1 MSEVVTRE
9 GNSNRRGLVSRLGN
23 LGLVGSG
30 YKISPIIVLVAL
42 IVAGL
47 YPILSGS
54 SPTSLLE
61 YTPYFMWIVLAE
73 SWNFCGGYAGLL
85 NLGLVGF
92 FALGAFVTGF
102 AMVSGIPVLPALLI
116 AGVIGA
122 LLGLLLVPTFRL
134 RSDYFAIG
142 TLVIPFMLKPI
153 VEAVFPTTNF
163 SVPRGELLNPIQLY
177 YLGFGMTAISIFGV
191 YLMMQSRIGI
201 ALRATGDQE
210 IASSSLGIN
219 ILLYKTVALAA
230 SGFIAAVAG
239 GFFLQHISIDST
251 LFENLNYSLF
261 PIFMVI
267 IGGIGTFEG
276 PIVGAV
282 LFSGISYTLNS
293 YFPGTSYDVLVFS
306 LVIMFVAVI
315 LPNGIV
321 PWIRNRF
328 SHKWK

>member
-116 AGVIGA
+116 AGVIG
-122 LLGLLLVPTFRL
+122 
-134 RSDYFAIG
+134 
-142 TLVIPFMLKPI
+142 
-153 VEAVFPTTNF
+153 
-163 SVPRGELLNPIQLY
+163 
-177 YLGFGMTAISIFGV
+177 
-191 YLMMQSRIGI
+191 
-201 ALRATGDQE
+201 
-210 IASSSLGIN
+210 
-219 ILLYKTVALAA
+219 
-230 SGFIAAVAG
+230 
-239 GFFLQHISIDST
+239 
-251 LFENLNYSLF
+251 
-261 PIFMVI
+261 
-267 IGGIGTFEG
+267 
-276 PIVGAV
+276 
-282 LFSGISYTLNS
+282 
-293 YFPGTSYDVLVFS
+293 
-306 LVIMFVAVI
+306 
-315 LPNGIV
+315 
-321 PWIRNRF
+321 
-328 SHKWK
+328 